1 MRKTTQIIR
10 YLITS
15 FLILILALSCAQ
27 TSCAQDNL
35 ERQFR
40 ILFISSYSYSNATVP
55 DQLDGFEKGLEGIN
69 AEITYEFMNSDVYY
83 GAVDIMNFDKYLKY
97 KVFSARNFDLVVVAD
112 DLALRYA
119 INNRNVMF
127 PDLPIVFMGIN
138 NNPPFF

>member
-1 MRKTTQIIR
+1 MRKKTQKIR
-10 YLITS
+10 YLITT
-15 FLILILALSCAQ
+15 FLVLILALSCAQ
-27 TSCAQDNL
+27 KSCAQDNL

-40 ILFISSYSYSNATVP
+40 ILFISSYSYSNAAVP
-55 DQLDGFEKGLEGIN
+55 DQLNGFEKGLEGVN
-69 AEITYEFMNSDVYY
+69 AEITYEFMNSDVCY

-119 INNRNVMF
+119 INNRAAMF

-138 NNPPFF
+138 NKT